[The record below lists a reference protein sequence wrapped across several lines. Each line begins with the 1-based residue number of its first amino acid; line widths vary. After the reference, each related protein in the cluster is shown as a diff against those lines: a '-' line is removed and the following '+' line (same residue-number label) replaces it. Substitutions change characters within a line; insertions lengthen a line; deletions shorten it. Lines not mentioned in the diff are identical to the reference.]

1 MDFARATYLI
11 LAEGALGIHTSK
23 TATSAIRYLRD
34 RVSAVID
41 STKAG
46 KTVQDV
52 LGFGGDIPVV
62 ASLDEGIAKGVVAPS
77 ALLVGVAPRGGQL
90 PEDAAE
96 VIIEAARKG
105 LDIVSGMHQHLSD
118 IAEIRDAAAAAGV
131 SIVDLRKPPANL
143 PVSTGRARLVESF
156 NVLMVGTDCNLGKMT
171 AGLEIRNALIGE
183 GEMVAFAPTGQTG
196 ILLEGWGIAVDAV
209 ISDFTAGA
217 AELLVLEGAERAGP
231 DGIII
236 VEGQGSLIHPGYSA
250 VTLGLLHGSL
260 PEAMILCHDVSR
272 TTIRGDNVYDWVKIP
287 PLSRMIQIYEEV
299 AGWLRPAKV
308 IGIALKTNELSE
320 EDARAAIRRAE
331 EETGL
336 PATDPVRFGA
346 GPLAKAIIE
355 AKERRDSAAQRQGA
369 LAGAL
374 R

>member
-1 MDFARATYLI
+1 
-11 LAEGALGIHTSK
+11 
-23 TATSAIRYLRD
+23 
-34 RVSAVID
+34 
-41 STKAG
+41 
-46 KTVQDV
+46 
-52 LGFGGDIPVV
+52 
-62 ASLDEGIAKGVVAPS
+62 
-77 ALLVGVAPRGGQL
+77 
-90 PEDAAE
+90 
-96 VIIEAARKG
+96 
-105 LDIVSGMHQHLSD
+105 
-118 IAEIRDAAAAAGV
+118 
-131 SIVDLRKPPANL
+131 
-143 PVSTGRARLVESF
+143 
-156 NVLMVGTDCNLGKMT
+156 
-171 AGLEIRNALIGE
+171 
-183 GEMVAFAPTGQTG
+183 
-196 ILLEGWGIAVDAV
+196 
-209 ISDFTAGA
+209 
-217 AELLVLEGAERAGP
+217 
-231 DGIII
+231 
-236 VEGQGSLIHPGYSA
+236 
-250 VTLGLLHGSL
+250 
-260 PEAMILCHDVSR
+260 MILCHDVSR